1 MESVF
6 FAVEHSPTLL
16 AIPSLGEGCTQISH
30 GCPGQQRRAPANS
43 IEIKE
48 RISSTRDEKH
58 LGKTCFCEAG
68 EHVVNTANN
77 VLLCDRVKFG

>member
-43 IEIKE
+43 MEIKSE
-48 RISSTRDEKH
+48 LAAPGMR
-58 LGKTCFCEAG
+58 
-68 EHVVNTANN
+68 NTWAKL
-77 VLLCDRVKFG
+77 VSVKQENML